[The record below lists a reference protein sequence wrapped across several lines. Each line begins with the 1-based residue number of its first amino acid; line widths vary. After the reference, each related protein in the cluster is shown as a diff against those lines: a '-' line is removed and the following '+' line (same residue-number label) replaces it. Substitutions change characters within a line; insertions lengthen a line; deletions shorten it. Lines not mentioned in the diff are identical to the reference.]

1 MAVSSL
7 KPLISCVRERTD
19 ARPQKQARAVMM
31 FMLLFNFKL
40 VFFRFKRVAM
50 QWRSNTATSTP
61 SFFVLASRN
70 ALHRTNERLL
80 KLLSDV
86 VKQAASTEETINKKL
101 EDLIQETSQTE
112 EQLTQFP
119 LESGTLHESQFP
131 NDSVRRP
138 ESSFPAGLPTS
149 TPAAGPSAL
158 AASHRTPTAGGNIVV
173 KLRKKFRFFRIVFFT
188 LRNEE

>member
-31 FMLLFNFKL
+31 FMLWFNFKL

-50 QWRSNTATSTP
+50 QWHSNTATSTP

-131 NDSVRRP
+131 NDSVHRP

-158 AASHRTPTAGGNIVV
+158 AANHRTPAGGGDVVV
-173 KLRKKFRFFRIVFFT
+173 KLLKKNSASSITFS
-188 LRNEE
+188 

>member
-1 MAVSSL
+1 M
-7 KPLISCVRERTD
+7 
-19 ARPQKQARAVMM
+19 
-31 FMLLFNFKL
+31 
-40 VFFRFKRVAM
+40 
-50 QWRSNTATSTP
+50 
-61 SFFVLASRN
+61 
-70 ALHRTNERLL
+70 
-80 KLLSDV
+80 
-86 VKQAASTEETINKKL
+86 KQAASTEETINKKL

-158 AASHRTPTAGGNIVV
+158 AANHRTPAGGGGCRSKIAF
-173 KLRKKFRFFRIVFFT
+173 KKFCFFHNVFLT
-188 LRNEE
+188 LRNDEKTSKGFYVH

>member
-1 MAVSSL
+1 M
-7 KPLISCVRERTD
+7 
-19 ARPQKQARAVMM
+19 
-31 FMLLFNFKL
+31 
-40 VFFRFKRVAM
+40 
-50 QWRSNTATSTP
+50 
-61 SFFVLASRN
+61 
-70 ALHRTNERLL
+70 HRTNERLL

-158 AASHRTPTAGGNIVV
+158 AANHRTPAGGGDVVV
-173 KLRKKFRFFRIVFFT
+173 KLRKKIRFFHNVFLT